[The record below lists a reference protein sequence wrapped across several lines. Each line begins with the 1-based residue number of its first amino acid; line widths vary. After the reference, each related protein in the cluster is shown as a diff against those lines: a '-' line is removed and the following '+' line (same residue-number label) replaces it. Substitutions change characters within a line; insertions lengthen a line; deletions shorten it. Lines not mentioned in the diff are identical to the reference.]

1 MEKQFINPNIEL
13 IKSDVKMFIQ
23 LNGKLDFDNF
33 GKFLNLVVNVYVM
46 HQKTQKVEFNANDLT
61 DLFNQY
67 HYQALIF

>member
-46 HQKTQKVEFNANDLT
+46 HQKTQKVEFNANDLES
-61 DLFNQY
+61 LFNQY
-67 HYQALIF
+67 HYQALIY

>member
-1 MEKQFINPNIEL
+1 MEKHFINPNIEL
-13 IKSDVKMFIQ
+13 IKSDVKWFIE

-33 GKFLNLVVNVYVM
+33 GKFLNLVVNVYEM
-46 HQKTQKVEFNANDLT
+46 HQKTQMVEFNANDLT